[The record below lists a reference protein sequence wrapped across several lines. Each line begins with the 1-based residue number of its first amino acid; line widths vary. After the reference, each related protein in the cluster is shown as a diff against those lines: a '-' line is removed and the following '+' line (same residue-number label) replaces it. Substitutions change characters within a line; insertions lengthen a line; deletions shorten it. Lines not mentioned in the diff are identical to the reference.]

1 MPVAFCE
8 MLAGDVPL
16 GAMWAWVFCQLY
28 FTKGWLAESSHLQRR
43 RTKIVRQHLAK
54 PFRRSDCLINGVRLH
69 LAEAE
74 MWGFSC
80 ERQIIFRKYQFV
92 DCTLGGL

>member
-1 MPVAFCE
+1 
-8 MLAGDVPL
+8 MLASDEPL
-16 GAMWAWVFCQLY
+16 GAMWAWVFRQLY
-28 FTKGWLAESSHLQRR
+28 FTMGWLAERTPLQCG

-74 MWGFSC
+74 MWGFSY
-80 ERQIIFRKYQFV
+80 EGQIIFRKNQFV
-92 DCTLGGL
+92 DCTLGVL